1 MAPRI
6 PITDERFV
14 YTPAVA
20 TDIRIRFAA
29 VLGATAAIIAAEDFF
44 LSWAGL
50 DGEDREQTLR
60 ELNRLNLRI
69 LMLDEPQPE

>member
-1 MAPRI
+1 MSTSIRPPQR
-6 PITDERFV
+6 
-14 YTPAVA
+14 
-20 TDIRIRFAA
+20 RIRAA